1 MKKKTVL
8 KFALLACSTLALAGC
23 KFEYKFIVP
32 AYPFDDTLPDNDP
45 DGGTYSLKVWCDK
58 SIVDLTRTQIKD
70 FETLNQGK
78 YTLNITVEPESE
90 GDAATDMLQ
99 DVQAGADIY
108 CFAQDQLSR
117 LKIAGALA
125 PITGA
130 PAKEVRKENP
140 KSACNAASYNGEL
153 YSFPMTSDNG
163 YFMYYDK
170 SVIPEDHVGNMNAI
184 IEDCKRAGKK
194 MNYGVFANG
203 FYSASYFMA
212 TGCYSN
218 WTIDNATG
226 NFTGFDD
233 TYSQYATPALKALR
247 ELKKADIVAAN
258 DQTNKLGTT
267 AAVAISGI
275 WNYAAAEKALGA
287 NLGCAQMPSFTVD
300 GEKYHISSFSG
311 YKLIG
316 YKPQKD
322 AKKASV
328 CRKIAQYL
336 TSEKC
341 QLERFNSVGWGPSNT
356 VASQNERVLAQPG
369 LKALNDQAP
378 YAKEQ
383 VICPGSWWSNV
394 STLAGSVKG
403 DTKDSEFT
411 TFLSIYDSNLPGL
424 LDDQEVTYARNYWF
438 RLP

>member
-1 MKKKTVL
+1 MTKKKIFVTL
-8 KFALLACSTLALAGC
+8 ALLATSVVSLSGC
-23 KFEYKFIVP
+23 GFKFKYIVP
-32 AYPFDDTLPDNDP
+32 AYPFDDLLPDNDP
-45 DGGTYSLKVWCDK
+45 DEGTYSIKVWCDK
-58 SIVDLTRTQIKD
+58 SILDLTRTQIKD
-70 FETLNQGK
+70 FETLNNGK
-78 YTLNITVEPESE
+78 YTFNVNVEPESE

-99 DVQAGADIY
+99 DVQSGADIY

-130 PAKEVRKENP
+130 PAATVKSENP
-140 KSACNAASYNGEL
+140 KGAVNAASYNGTL

-170 SVIPEDHVGNMNAI
+170 SVIPEDEIGDMDKI
-184 IEDCKRAGKK
+184 IARCKNAGKK
-194 MNYGVFANG
+194 MNYAVFANG

-218 WTIDNATG
+218 WAIDDATG
-226 NFTGFDD
+226 NFIGYDD
-233 TYSQYATPALKALR
+233 TYSQKAIPAMKALKKLR
-247 ELKKADIVAAN
+247 AADIIAPN
-258 DQTNKLGTT
+258 DQTNKLGST

-275 WNYAAAEKALGA
+275 WNYAAAEKALGS
-287 NLGCAQMPSFTVD
+287 NLGCAQMPSFTED
-300 GEKYHISSFSG
+300 GETYHISSFSG

-336 TSEKC
+336 TSEAC
-341 QLERFNSVGWGPSNT
+341 QIERFNAVGWGPSNKNAAT
-356 VASQNERVLAQPG
+356 SDKVLAQPG

-394 STLAGSVKG
+394 STLANSVKAN
-403 DTKDSEFT
+403 TSESEFNS
-411 TFLSIYDSNLPGL
+411 FLNIYDSNLIGL
-424 LDDQEVTYARNYWF
+424 LDD
-438 RLP
+438 